1 MMRFRAGIYFGVVF
15 VLSFLLVAC
24 GSSSPSGESFAAMA
38 LIEEDRNEEPVV
50 KNEGGEDEKDEQVE
64 LFGSISDLVWK
75 DANEN
80 GLQDDEEPG
89 ISGVEVHLLSSEGE
103 KLDSVLTDDQG
114 LYIFEEVV
122 SGEYA
127 LKFKAPEGLLFTL
140 KDQGDDDGV
149 DSDANKEGYTEPF
162 ALAPDEH
169 LYNLDAGLVDKY
181 SDIICPLTGLPI
193 EKDRLALIQ
202 GEDPLQLRPLLLSIS
217 QVPARIRPLA
227 GLSYAPVV
235 FETVQH
241 DGDSRLQV
249 LIYCGMPVVPP
260 DQVGDGEE
268 DIFAF
273 RSARTF
279 YTEIAD
285 LFSAGLVYSGATYEL
300 HDKLRPYT
308 CSLVVNNAVGD
319 IGGSGIDITRL
330 IELAKRCKLKI
341 GNPDMGVWTFGPPAP
356 GGEPVESFL
365 MHWHQVNQ
373 TRWVYDAEAGGY
385 VRYQNSADYEDEFR
399 LTTDRLNGEPIV
411 RQNVVVLITEHKAL
425 NRLGSLIEFKL
436 VHHGGFGYLFRDGM
450 KYKICWSAINKDYPD
465 YTGRFRPF
473 LILDCDTKEP
483 INIAYGT
490 MWVNVVDVTTGFG
503 WKGDDWQAYTVLP
516 TYKGP

>member
-1 MMRFRAGIYFGVVF
+1 MRFRAVILFWVVF
-15 VLSFLLVAC
+15 VLPFLLVAC
-24 GSSSPSGESFAAMA
+24 GSSSPSGENFAAMA
-38 LIEEDRNEEPVV
+38 MIKEDKSEKPVV
-50 KNEGGEDEKDEQVE
+50 KNEGGEDEPVE

-75 DANEN
+75 DTNEN
-80 GLQDDEEPG
+80 GLQDNEELG
-89 ISGVEVHLLSSEGE
+89 ISGVEVQLLSSEGE
-103 KLDSVLTDDQG
+103 KLDSVLTNDQG
-114 LYIFEEVV
+114 LYIFEEVK

-127 LKFKAPEGLLFTL
+127 LKFEAPEGLLFTL
-140 KDQGDDDGV
+140 MDQGDDDGM
-149 DSDANKEGYTEPF
+149 DSDANDEGYTNDF

-169 LYNLDAGLVDKY
+169 INHLDAGLIDKY
-181 SDIICPLTGLPI
+181 SNIICPLTGLPI
-193 EKDRLALIQ
+193 EKDRLALIE

-217 QVPARIRPLA
+217 QVPATVRPLA
-227 GLSYAPVV
+227 SLSYAPVV

-249 LIYCGMPVVPP
+249 LIYCGMPVVSP

-285 LFSAGLVYSGATYEL
+285 LFSAGLVYAGATNEL
-300 HDKLRPYT
+300 HDKLHPYT
-308 CSLVVNNAVGD
+308 CSIVVNNTRAL
-319 IGGSGIDITRL
+319 GGAGIDITRL
-330 IELAKRCKLKI
+330 VELSKRCKLRI
-341 GNPDMGVWTFGPPAP
+341 GVPDMGVWTFGPPAP

-365 MHWHQVNQ
+365 MHWHHVNQ

-411 RQNVVVLITEHKAL
+411 RQNVLVLITEHKAL
-425 NRLGSLIEFKL
+425 NRIASLIEFKL
-436 VHHGGFGYLFRDGM
+436 VHNGGFGYLFRDGM
-450 KYKICWSAINKDYPD
+450 KFKICWSAINKDYPD

-473 LILDCDTKEP
+473 LILDCATKEP

-490 MWVNVVDVTTGFG
+490 MWVNVVDTTTGFG
-503 WKGDDWQAYTVLP
+503 WKGDDWQAYSVLP
-516 TYKGP
+516 TYQGP